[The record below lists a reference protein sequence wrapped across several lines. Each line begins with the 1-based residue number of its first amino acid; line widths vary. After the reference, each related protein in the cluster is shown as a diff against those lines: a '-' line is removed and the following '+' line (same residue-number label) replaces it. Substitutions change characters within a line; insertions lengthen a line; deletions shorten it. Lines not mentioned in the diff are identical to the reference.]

1 MPTNLILIKK
11 GEFMKKDLLKTNVY
25 DVEDTLIIVGSCL
38 DRMQPEAY
46 KELERIS
53 DNIYDVCLEETHIN
67 MVITKL
73 IGMISRV
80 KINKII
86 FASVDKSPH
95 CVRANEIVYNKEL
108 IQMNENKTNINWY
121 PGHMAKT
128 KRLISENINL
138 IDVVY
143 EVVDARMPKSSKI
156 IDIDNYIG
164 NKKRILIMN
173 KYDLCDKV
181 ETDKWIKYYESIGY
195 VVVKNDLTI
204 DKKLNYLVGKT
215 KELMA
220 LEFTKMEEKNMK
232 STRKIRV
239 LVVGVPNVGKS
250 TLINRLV
257 GRKIVNTGNKPGVTK
272 NLDWI
277 RVDKDIEL
285 LDSPGI
291 LWPKF
296 DDDTAYNLASLTAI
310 KEEVLP
316 INQVINYILNT
327 LYKLYPK
334 KLEERYGITNY
345 NDDLFVETLDIIGK
359 KRGCLIK
366 GGEID
371 YDKVFN
377 VILNDIK
384 NGYIKEI
391 TFDRYE

>member
-1 MPTNLILIKK
+1 
-11 GEFMKKDLLKTNVY
+11 
-25 DVEDTLIIVGSCL
+25 
-38 DRMQPEAY
+38 
-46 KELERIS
+46 
-53 DNIYDVCLEETHIN
+53 
-67 MVITKL
+67 
-73 IGMISRV
+73 
-80 KINKII
+80 
-86 FASVDKSPH
+86 
-95 CVRANEIVYNKEL
+95 
-108 IQMNENKTNINWY
+108 MNENNSGLNKTNINWY

-128 KRLISENINL
+128 KRLISENISL

-195 VVVKNDLTI
+195 VVVKTDLTI

-232 STRKIRV
+232 ATRKIRV

>member
-1 MPTNLILIKK
+1 
-11 GEFMKKDLLKTNVY
+11 
-25 DVEDTLIIVGSCL
+25 
-38 DRMQPEAY
+38 
-46 KELERIS
+46 
-53 DNIYDVCLEETHIN
+53 
-67 MVITKL
+67 
-73 IGMISRV
+73 
-80 KINKII
+80 
-86 FASVDKSPH
+86 
-95 CVRANEIVYNKEL
+95 
-108 IQMNENKTNINWY
+108 MNENKTNINWY

-128 KRLISENINL
+128 KRLISESINL

-143 EVVDARMPKSSKI
+143 EVVDARIPKSSKI

-181 ETDKWIKYYESIGY
+181 ETDKWVKYYESKGY
-195 VVVKNDLTI
+195 VVVKTNLTEE
-204 DKKLNYLVGKT
+204 KKLTYLVNKT
-215 KELMA
+215 KELMVDV
-220 LEFTKMEEKNMK
+220 FSKMKEKNMMT
-232 STRKIRV
+232 TRKIRV

-250 TLINRLV
+250 TLVNRLV
-257 GRKIVNTGNKPGVTK
+257 GKKIVGVGNKPGVTK

-296 DDDTAYNLASLTAI
+296 EDDIAYNLASLTAI

-316 INQVINYILNT
+316 INQVVNYILNT
-327 LYKLYPK
+327 LYKLYPE
-334 KLEERYGITNY
+334 KLKERYGITSY
-345 NDDLFVETLDIIGK
+345 SDDEFVDALDIIGK

-371 YDKVFN
+371 YDKVFSI
-377 VILNDIK
+377 VLNDIK

-391 TFDRYE
+391 TFDRY

>member
-1 MPTNLILIKK
+1 
-11 GEFMKKDLLKTNVY
+11 
-25 DVEDTLIIVGSCL
+25 
-38 DRMQPEAY
+38 
-46 KELERIS
+46 
-53 DNIYDVCLEETHIN
+53 
-67 MVITKL
+67 
-73 IGMISRV
+73 
-80 KINKII
+80 
-86 FASVDKSPH
+86 
-95 CVRANEIVYNKEL
+95 
-108 IQMNENKTNINWY
+108 MNENNSGLNKTNINWY

-195 VVVKNDLTI
+195 VVVKTDLTI
-204 DKKLNYLVGKT
+204 DKKLNYLVSKT

-220 LEFTKMEEKNMK
+220 SEFNKMEEKNMK
-232 STRKIRV
+232 ATRKIRV

-377 VILNDIK
+377 IILNDIK

-391 TFDRYE
+391 TFDRY

>member
-1 MPTNLILIKK
+1 
-11 GEFMKKDLLKTNVY
+11 
-25 DVEDTLIIVGSCL
+25 
-38 DRMQPEAY
+38 
-46 KELERIS
+46 
-53 DNIYDVCLEETHIN
+53 
-67 MVITKL
+67 
-73 IGMISRV
+73 
-80 KINKII
+80 
-86 FASVDKSPH
+86 
-95 CVRANEIVYNKEL
+95 
-108 IQMNENKTNINWY
+108 MNENKTNINWY

-128 KRLISENINL
+128 KRLISENISL

-173 KYDLCDKV
+173 KYDLCDRV

-195 VVVKNDLTI
+195 VVVKTDLTI
-204 DKKLNYLVGKT
+204 DRKLNYLVSKT

-232 STRKIRV
+232 ATRKIRV

-257 GRKIVNTGNKPGVTK
+257 GRKIVNTGNKPGVTR

>member
-1 MPTNLILIKK
+1 MSNEEKS
-11 GEFMKKDLLKTNVY
+11 FSKT
-25 DVEDTLIIVGSCL
+25 S
-38 DRMQPEAY
+38 
-46 KELERIS
+46 
-53 DNIYDVCLEETHIN
+53 
-67 MVITKL
+67 
-73 IGMISRV
+73 
-80 KINKII
+80 
-86 FASVDKSPH
+86 
-95 CVRANEIVYNKEL
+95 
-108 IQMNENKTNINWY
+108 INWY

-143 EVVDARMPKSSKI
+143 EVIDARMPKSSKI

-181 ETDKWIKYYESIGY
+181 ETDKWVKYYESKGY
-195 VVVKNDLTI
+195 VVVKTNLTEE
-204 DKKLNYLVGKT
+204 KKLTYLVNKT
-215 KELMA
+215 KELMVDV
-220 LEFTKMEEKNMK
+220 FSKMKEKNMMT
-232 STRKIRV
+232 TRKIRV

-257 GRKIVNTGNKPGVTK
+257 GKKIVGVGNKPGVTK

-296 DDDTAYNLASLTAI
+296 EDDIAYNLASLTAI

-316 INQVINYILNT
+316 INQVVNYILNI
-327 LYKLYPK
+327 LYKLYPE
-334 KLEERYGITNY
+334 KLKERYGITSY
-345 NDDLFVETLDIIGK
+345 SDDEFVDALDIIGK

-371 YDKVFN
+371 YDKVFSI
-377 VILNDIK
+377 VLNDIK

-391 TFDRYE
+391 TFDRYGE

>member
-1 MPTNLILIKK
+1 
-11 GEFMKKDLLKTNVY
+11 
-25 DVEDTLIIVGSCL
+25 
-38 DRMQPEAY
+38 
-46 KELERIS
+46 
-53 DNIYDVCLEETHIN
+53 
-67 MVITKL
+67 
-73 IGMISRV
+73 
-80 KINKII
+80 
-86 FASVDKSPH
+86 
-95 CVRANEIVYNKEL
+95 
-108 IQMNENKTNINWY
+108 MNENKTNINWY

-173 KYDLCDKV
+173 KYDLCDKI

-195 VVVKNDLTI
+195 VVVKTNLTEE
-204 DKKLNYLVGKT
+204 KRLTYLVSKT

-220 LEFTKMEEKNMK
+220 LEFTKMEEKNMR